1 MAPFL
6 ISIPV
11 FLIIAAGWLFR
22 KYRIVDEIWVHI
34 LNRFAYYVSLPA
46 LIISSFWNIDFTS
59 SQYLELAKWSAL
71 IIALVMAITFAVLSM
86 LKMSYRT
93 KAAMFLVICTGN
105 SIYMGFPIISNAFG
119 QGALAAGSLVAV
131 IFLILPILASIFVIR
146 LWANAHRSL
155 GSQVMEFF
163 KNPMTISA
171 AAGVVFSFIPKEIIG
186 MDLLYKTITMLGATA
201 SPVALFALGSFLY
214 KRLLKRNMA
223 SVFSASLI
231 KVFGLPLFVF
241 ILAPYFM
248 SQDIKGLLIVL
259 GAMPTAVTT
268 FVISEKFSLD
278 DTLVGNALLVST
290 VLSFF
295 AIPFAISFLI

>member
-11 FLIIAAGWLFR
+11 FLIIIAGWLFR
-22 KYRIVDEIWVHI
+22 KYRIVDETWVHI

-46 LIISSFWNIDFTS
+46 LIVSSFWNIDFTNG
-59 SQYLELAKWSAL
+59 QYLELVKWSTL
-71 IIALVMAITFAVLSM
+71 TIVLVMVITFAALSL
-86 LKMSYRT
+86 LKMPYRT
-93 KAAMFLVICTGN
+93 KAAIFLIICTGN

-131 IFLILPILASIFVIR
+131 IFLILPILASILVTR
-146 LWANAHRSL
+146 LWADAHNSL
-155 GSQVMEFF
+155 SSQVMEFL

-171 AAGVVFSFIPKEIIG
+171 VAGVVISFVPKQIIG
-186 MDLLYKTITMLGATA
+186 MDLLYKAVAMLGATA

-214 KRLLKRNMA
+214 KRLLKRNMT
-223 SVFSASLI
+223 SVFSTSLM
-231 KVFGLPLFVF
+231 KVFGFPLFVF
-241 ILAPYFM
+241 IVAPHFM
-248 SQDIKGLLIVL
+248 SQDIKGLLVVL
-259 GAMPTAVTT
+259 AAMPTAVTT
-268 FVISEKFSLD
+268 FIISEKFSLD

-295 AIPFAISFLI
+295 TIPFTLSFLI